1 MYSSNSPRRAKLREP
16 LLPANE
22 TSSAACK
29 LEEEDGGSKGISV
42 AQAVYNVVNV
52 YVGLGLLSKPYAIA
66 EGGCISVFALALLC
80 TVANVTGKLIVRGFA
95 KLPAKDRT
103 YAGLGEK
110 AFGAP
115 GKWLVLSVVTLE
127 FAGALMVVLIFV
139 WKNALL
145 LAPWYLPDAFIS
157 VGTVAVVTTLAATPT
172 VWALDFAALAGIGLL
187 GVVASALIVGVLAL
201 VACYSAAKVLFAGT
215 PAPQFE
221 LPLVGQGLPVAVGI
235 FVLSLGGHA
244 ALPGVFASMAE
255 PHRFDRM
262 LDISIAAMFIIYA
275 SVGLA
280 GWITYGWLKGQYVD
294 VLITTNMAH
303 DTSGGIVPL
312 TLPGHWGARRMSL
325 ESTIMTLAVV
335 AKSFTAISPVTAVL
349 ADLPEMLI
357 LGTQARP
364 PRTAT
369 AATATPTTRQ
379 RTKRITTLTPT
390 LTSGKPSDMA
400 HELARHQRQ
409 QRILRTVLLW
419 LVAAAAYPCA
429 MYPHGLAL
437 VEAVTGAMCSMLASL
452 ALPCAC
458 WVAVYRD
465 EIPRSQ
471 AFAAIAI
478 AVVAAIGGAVFTT
491 VDIIQLGT

>member
-1 MYSSNSPRRAKLREP
+1 MYSSNSPRKAKLREP
-16 LLPANE
+16 LLPADDGP
-22 TSSAACK
+22 ARK
-29 LEEEDGGSKGISV
+29 LEGADAESGTGITV

-52 YVGLGLLSKPYAIA
+52 YVGLGLLSKPYAVA
-66 EGGCISVFALALLC
+66 EGGWTSVVALALLC
-80 TVANVTGKLIVRGFA
+80 AVANVTGKLIVRGFA

-110 AFGAP
+110 AFGP
-115 GKWLVLSVVTLE
+115 FGRWLVLFVVTLE
-127 FAGALMVVLIFV
+127 FCGALMVVLIFV

-172 VWALDFAALAGIGLL
+172 VWALDFGAIAGIGLL
-187 GVVASALIVGVLAL
+187 GVVASVLIVGTLVL
-201 VACYSAAKVLFAGT
+201 VACYSATKLVVAAMPPPPL
-215 PAPQFE
+215 E
-221 LPLVGQGLPVAVGI
+221 LPLVGQGLPIAIGI

-244 ALPGVFASMAE
+244 ALPGVYASMAE
-255 PHRFDRM
+255 PHRFDHM
-262 LDISIAAMFIIYA
+262 LDISIAAMFVIYV

-312 TLPGHWGARRMSL
+312 KLPGHWGERHMSL

-335 AKSFTAISPVTAVL
+335 AKSFTAISPVTSVL
-349 ADLPEMLI
+349 SELPEMLI
-357 LGTQARP
+357 LGQP
-364 PRTAT
+364 
-369 AATATPTTRQ
+369 
-379 RTKRITTLTPT
+379 
-390 LTSGKPSDMA
+390 SGSGMA
-400 HELARHQRQ
+400 HEVARHQKQ

-419 LVAAAAYPCA
+419 IVAAAAYPCA
-429 MYPHGLAL
+429 IYPHGLAL

-458 WVAVYRD
+458 WAAVYRD

-471 AFAAIAI
+471 AIAAIAV
-478 AVVAAIGGAVFTT
+478 AVTAAIGGAVFTT
-491 VDIIQLGT
+491 IDIIKLGTE